1 MTMSKYQTYLI
12 FGAPGSGKG
21 TQGRTLGTLPC
32 FFHCACG
39 DVFRSIDTRTSLGKA
54 FLEYSSK
61 GQLVSDEITVELWRV
76 RIQDFVDSHQF
87 KPDLDYLLLDGI
99 PRSIRQAE
107 LMDPFIDVQK
117 IFHLSCPDQG
127 KLVERL
133 KKRAIKDN
141 RLDDA
146 NEEVIFKRLDTYQRE
161 SKPLLD
167 YYGDGLT
174 VEIDASEPPVVVL
187 DTIVSQIVSGRSA
200 EAHFTESN
208 RTRSSEGSPTIH
220 LQDQKSQ

>member
-1 MTMSKYQTYLI
+1 MTMSKYRTYLI

-39 DVFRSIDTRTSLGKA
+39 DVFGSIDTRTSLGKA
-54 FLEYSSK
+54 FLECS
-61 GQLVSDEITVELWRV
+61 RV

-107 LMDPFIDVQK
+107 L
-117 IFHLSCPDQG
+117 
-127 KLVERL
+127 
-133 KKRAIKDN
+133 KRAIRDN

-146 NEEVIFKRLDTYQRE
+146 NEEVIRKRLDTYRRE

-208 RTRSSEGSPTIH
+208 KTRSSEGSPTIH

>member
-1 MTMSKYQTYLI
+1 MS
-12 FGAPGSGKG
+12 
-21 TQGRTLGTLPC
+21 
-32 FFHCACG
+32 
-39 DVFRSIDTRTSLGKA
+39 
-54 FLEYSSK
+54 
-61 GQLVSDEITVELWRV
+61 
-76 RIQDFVDSHQF
+76 SHQF

-117 IFHLSCPDQG
+117 IFHLSCPHRG

-133 KKRAIKDN
+133 KKRAIRDN
-141 RLDDA
+141 RFDDA
-146 NEEVIFKRLDTYQRE
+146 NEEVIRKRLDTYRRE

-174 VEIDASEPPVVVL
+174 VEIDATRPPVVL
-187 DTIVSQIVSGRSA
+187 DTVVSQIVSGRSA
-200 EAHFTESN
+200 EAHFTQSN
-208 RTRSSEGSPTIH
+208 KTRSSEGSPTIH